1 MATHQTSCH
10 SRRSGPRGFG
20 AAVTWGKGKKGVRG
34 PEGRGA
40 QGRSPLRCSPSSTDP
55 ASPPQ
60 RAACHFCLCLSK
72 PSQRPRPNL
81 PPPPWPQMPSSCST
95 GPAAALSAL
104 PCPKGLQ
111 PGTAGKG
118 VSREEAA
125 KCDMAENRAY
135 STQAV
140 RGSTHFY
147 PPPSTGEKDALTA
160 SLS

>member
-1 MATHQTSCH
+1 MATHRTSCR

-40 QGRSPLRCSPSSTDP
+40 QGKSPLRCSPSSTDP

-72 PSQRPRPNL
+72 PLQHPRLICHPHRGRRG
-81 PPPPWPQMPSSCST
+81 PH
-95 GPAAALSAL
+95 PAAPDLLQL
-104 PCPKGLQ
+104 PLPFLA

-118 VSREEAA
+118 LSREEAA

-147 PPPSTGEKDALTA
+147 PRPPPSPSTGEKDALTA